1 MIRHHAAMALLAGVV
16 ALAAPTAG
24 VGQSSG
30 AAAPPA
36 AYRPGLGDLMTAT
49 VQPRHIKLGLAG
61 KAANWTY
68 AAYELHELQES
79 FDRVA
84 RVWPRYRRTM
94 PIADMI
100 ASTVNEP
107 MAALDR
113 AIKAADAGQFAT
125 AYGQLTSACN
135 ACHQS
140 ADRPMIVI
148 RPPDSSPYPDQD
160 FRPAAR

>member
-1 MIRHHAAMALLAGVV
+1 MTRHRAPLLLLTGLV
-16 ALAAPTAG
+16 ALALPTPG
-24 VGQSSG
+24 IGQSPG

-61 KAANWTY
+61 KEANWSY
-68 AAYELHELQES
+68 AAYELHELQEA
-79 FDRVA
+79 FDRAA

-100 ASTVNEP
+100 ASTVTAP
-107 MAALDR
+107 MAALDQ
-113 AIKAADAGQFAT
+113 AIKAGNATQFSA

-135 ACHQS
+135 ACHQGTE
-140 ADRPMIVI
+140 RPMIVI
-148 RPPDSSPYPDQD
+148 RQPEASPYPDQD
-160 FRPAAR
+160 FRPAAH